1 MDSLSATDAAR
12 NFSDVLNRVAYRQ
25 ETLEINRGGRAV
37 ARLVPAAPA
46 EGVRASSLNGL
57 LLSLPSLDD
66 DTGAFANDVRAAGV
80 AEGESDPWA

>member
-37 ARLVPAAPA
+37 ARLVPVEPTA
-46 EGVRASSLNGL
+46 GVRVSSLNK
-57 LLSLPSLDD
+57 LLSDLPDLADD
-66 DTGAFANDVRAAGV
+66 ASAFADEVRAAGI